1 MHAFE
6 AVKEWLEHEEQKS
19 LNKAFLAWMKGVL
32 LPSRWEH
39 IDFAE
44 VDDLEGVHSM
54 LEETVKE
61 WKRDWKREG
70 LAEGRAEGR
79 VAGQRQL
86 LLMQLNAKFGELSD
100 EHKALIEAADEES
113 LRTWSVALL
122 TAESLEAVF

>member
-1 MHAFE
+1 
-6 AVKEWLEHEEQKS
+6 
-19 LNKAFLAWMKGVL
+19 
-32 LPSRWEH
+32 
-39 IDFAE
+39 
-44 VDDLEGVHSM
+44 M